1 MNGRSSPR
9 GMMFGFM
16 AVLLGQLAVTAQ
28 ATEVNVIYDKAY
40 QSQTDVKAYF
50 RAQAMGT
57 IIQATIFAK
66 DKPAVERIADR
77 FSDTLTRHEDLL
89 SVHKSGPMTNLNA
102 HAGEWVVMPC
112 EAAHV
117 LQKAKDAA
125 QLTNG
130 AFDPT
135 IGTVTAQWSVG
146 FGGTSVPSSSTLAD
160 AKAKVD
166 WRKVE
171 VDFSNES
178 QSVCRAR
185 IGQGQSVDLGG
196 IGKGWSNQ
204 ILAKQVEDDGAHR
217 AMVVLGGNT
226 AFVGK
231 PTYGDKWLSA
241 IPSAEDQYDYVGYFK
256 LKAGDIVTTSSDKER
271 HIDIKGKRYGH
282 IMSGRTGKP
291 AENTFAYVTVIDHDG
306 ARGDALSTALW
317 VMGDK
322 AFDFLKAHPDIQAL
336 LVMKNENA
344 AYVTQ
349 TARMLKATGSRSRPL
364 SEGACA
370 HQGKVETDFGENHA
384 KDEFEQEGAPK
395 NSKASA
401 GEKNLQARSLG
412 QGDCERFCLWGVEW
426 KCSRCPHSCF
436 SSNRNWWSFF

>member
-1 MNGRSSPR
+1 MIGRSSPR

-16 AVLLGQLAVTAQ
+16 AVLFGQLAVTAQ

-40 QSQTDVKAYF
+40 QSQTDVKAFF
-50 RAQAMGT
+50 RARAMGT

-77 FSDTLTRHEDLL
+77 FSATFTRHEDLL
-89 SVHKSGPMTNLNA
+89 SVHKPGPMTNLNA

-112 EAAHV
+112 
-117 LQKAKDAA
+117 
-125 QLTNG
+125 
-130 AFDPT
+130 
-135 IGTVTAQWSVG
+135 
-146 FGGTSVPSSSTLAD
+146 VPSSSTLAN

-185 IGQGQSVDLGG
+185 IEQGQSVDLSG
-196 IGKGWSNQ
+196 IGK
-204 ILAKQVEDDGAHR
+204 V
-217 AMVVLGGNT
+217 
-226 AFVGK
+226 
-231 PTYGDKWLSA
+231 SA

-256 LKAGDIVTTSSDKER
+256 LDAGDIVTTSSDKER

-282 IMSGRTGKP
+282 IMSGRTGRP

-306 ARGDALSTALW
+306 ARGDTLSTALW
-317 VMGDK
+317 VLGDK

-344 AYVTQ
+344 AYVTPSLADR
-349 TARMLKATGSRSRPL
+349 TYVKSERLKL
-364 SEGACA
+364 KEI
-370 HQGKVETDFGENHA
+370 E
-384 KDEFEQEGAPK
+384 
-395 NSKASA
+395 
-401 GEKNLQARSLG
+401 
-412 QGDCERFCLWGVEW
+412 
-426 KCSRCPHSCF
+426 
-436 SSNRNWWSFF
+436 

>member
-1 MNGRSSPR
+1 MIGRSSPR

-16 AVLLGQLAVTAQ
+16 AVLFGQLAVTAQ

-40 QSQTDVKAYF
+40 QSQTDVKAFF
-50 RAQAMGT
+50 RARAMGT

-77 FSDTLTRHEDLL
+77 FSATFTRHEDLL
-89 SVHKSGPMTNLNA
+89 SVHKPGPMTNLNA

-112 EAAHV
+112 
-117 LQKAKDAA
+117 
-125 QLTNG
+125 
-130 AFDPT
+130 
-135 IGTVTAQWSVG
+135 
-146 FGGTSVPSSSTLAD
+146 VPSSSTLAN

-178 QSVCRAR
+178 QSVCRVR

-204 ILAKQVEDDGAHR
+204 VLAKQVEDDDAHR
-217 AMVVLGGNT
+217 AMVVMGGNT

-231 PTYGDKWLSA
+231 PTYGDQWLSA

-256 LKAGDIVTTSSDKER
+256 LDAGDIVTTSSDKER

-317 VMGDK
+317 VLGDK

-336 LVMKNENA
+336 LVMKNENV
-344 AYVTQ
+344 AYVTPSLAVR
-349 TARMLKATGSRSRPL
+349 TYVKSERLKLKGI
-364 SEGACA
+364 E
-370 HQGKVETDFGENHA
+370 
-384 KDEFEQEGAPK
+384 
-395 NSKASA
+395 
-401 GEKNLQARSLG
+401 
-412 QGDCERFCLWGVEW
+412 
-426 KCSRCPHSCF
+426 
-436 SSNRNWWSFF
+436 

>member
-1 MNGRSSPR
+1 MIGRSSPR

-16 AVLLGQLAVTAQ
+16 AVLFGQLGVTAQ

-40 QSQTDVKAYF
+40 QSQTDVKAFF
-50 RAQAMGT
+50 RARAMGT

-77 FSDTLTRHEDLL
+77 FSATFTRHEDLL
-89 SVHKSGPMTNLNA
+89 SVHKPGPMTNLNA

-112 EAAHV
+112 
-117 LQKAKDAA
+117 
-125 QLTNG
+125 
-130 AFDPT
+130 
-135 IGTVTAQWSVG
+135 
-146 FGGTSVPSSSTLAD
+146 VPSSSTLAN

-185 IGQGQSVDLGG
+185 IEQGQSVDLSG
-196 IGKGWSNQ
+196 IGK
-204 ILAKQVEDDGAHR
+204 V
-217 AMVVLGGNT
+217 
-226 AFVGK
+226 
-231 PTYGDKWLSA
+231 SA

-256 LKAGDIVTTSSDKER
+256 LDAGDIVTTSSDKER

-282 IMSGRTGKP
+282 IMSGRTGRP

-306 ARGDALSTALW
+306 ARGDTLSTALW
-317 VMGDK
+317 VLGDK

-344 AYVTQ
+344 AYVTPSLADR
-349 TARMLKATGSRSRPL
+349 TYVKSERLKL
-364 SEGACA
+364 KEI
-370 HQGKVETDFGENHA
+370 E
-384 KDEFEQEGAPK
+384 
-395 NSKASA
+395 
-401 GEKNLQARSLG
+401 
-412 QGDCERFCLWGVEW
+412 
-426 KCSRCPHSCF
+426 
-436 SSNRNWWSFF
+436 

>member
-40 QSQTDVKAYF
+40 QSQTDVKAFF
-50 RAQAMGT
+50 RARAMGT

-77 FSDTLTRHEDLL
+77 FSATFTRHEDLL
-89 SVHKSGPMTNLNA
+89 SVHKPGPMTNLNA

-112 EAAHV
+112 
-117 LQKAKDAA
+117 
-125 QLTNG
+125 
-130 AFDPT
+130 
-135 IGTVTAQWSVG
+135 
-146 FGGTSVPSSSTLAD
+146 VPSSSTLAN

-178 QSVCRAR
+178 QSVCRVR
-185 IGQGQSVDLGG
+185 IGQGQSVDLSG
-196 IGKGWSNQ
+196 IGK
-204 ILAKQVEDDGAHR
+204 V
-217 AMVVLGGNT
+217 
-226 AFVGK
+226 
-231 PTYGDKWLSA
+231 SA

-256 LKAGDIVTTSSDKER
+256 LDAGDIVTTSSDKER

-282 IMSGRTGKP
+282 IMSGRTGRP

-306 ARGDALSTALW
+306 ARGDTLSTALW
-317 VMGDK
+317 VLGDK

-344 AYVTQ
+344 AYVTPSLADR
-349 TARMLKATGSRSRPL
+349 TYVKSERLKL
-364 SEGACA
+364 KEI
-370 HQGKVETDFGENHA
+370 E
-384 KDEFEQEGAPK
+384 
-395 NSKASA
+395 
-401 GEKNLQARSLG
+401 
-412 QGDCERFCLWGVEW
+412 
-426 KCSRCPHSCF
+426 
-436 SSNRNWWSFF
+436 

>member
-1 MNGRSSPR
+1 MIGRSSPR

-16 AVLLGQLAVTAQ
+16 AVLFGQLAVTAQ

-40 QSQTDVKAYF
+40 QSQTDVKAFF
-50 RAQAMGT
+50 RARAMGT

-77 FSDTLTRHEDLL
+77 FSATFTRHEDLL
-89 SVHKSGPMTNLNA
+89 SVHKPDPMTNLNA

-135 IGTVTAQWSVG
+135 IGTVTAQWSAG

-196 IGKGWSNQ
+196 IGIS
-204 ILAKQVEDDGAHR
+204 
-217 AMVVLGGNT
+217 
-226 AFVGK
+226 
-231 PTYGDKWLSA
+231 
-241 IPSAEDQYDYVGYFK
+241 
-256 LKAGDIVTTSSDKER
+256 TSR
-271 HIDIKGKRYGH
+271 
-282 IMSGRTGKP
+282 
-291 AENTFAYVTVIDHDG
+291 
-306 ARGDALSTALW
+306 
-317 VMGDK
+317 
-322 AFDFLKAHPDIQAL
+322 
-336 LVMKNENA
+336 
-344 AYVTQ
+344 
-349 TARMLKATGSRSRPL
+349 
-364 SEGACA
+364 
-370 HQGKVETDFGENHA
+370 
-384 KDEFEQEGAPK
+384 
-395 NSKASA
+395 ASA
-401 GEKNLQARSLG
+401 TATS
-412 QGDCERFCLWGVEW
+412 
-426 KCSRCPHSCF
+426 
-436 SSNRNWWSFF
+436 

>member
-1 MNGRSSPR
+1 MIGRSSPR

-16 AVLLGQLAVTAQ
+16 AVLFGQLAVTAQ

-40 QSQTDVKAYF
+40 QSQTDVKAFF
-50 RAQAMGT
+50 RARAMGT

-77 FSDTLTRHEDLL
+77 FSATFTRHEDLL
-89 SVHKSGPMTNLNA
+89 SVHKPGPMTNLNA
-102 HAGEWVVMPC
+102 HAGEWGVMPC
-112 EAAHV
+112 
-117 LQKAKDAA
+117 
-125 QLTNG
+125 
-130 AFDPT
+130 
-135 IGTVTAQWSVG
+135 
-146 FGGTSVPSSSTLAD
+146 VPSSSTLAN

-178 QSVCRAR
+178 QSVCRVR

-204 ILAKQVEDDGAHR
+204 VLAKQVEDDGAHR
-217 AMVVLGGNT
+217 AMVVMGGNT

-231 PTYGDKWLSA
+231 PTYGDQWLSA

-256 LKAGDIVTTSSDKER
+256 LDAGDIVTTSSDKER

-317 VMGDK
+317 VLG
-322 AFDFLKAHPDIQAL
+322 F
-336 LVMKNENA
+336 
-344 AYVTQ
+344 
-349 TARMLKATGSRSRPL
+349 SRLIPTF
-364 SEGACA
+364 
-370 HQGKVETDFGENHA
+370 K
-384 KDEFEQEGAPK
+384 
-395 NSKASA
+395 
-401 GEKNLQARSLG
+401 RS
-412 QGDCERFCLWGVEW
+412 
-426 KCSRCPHSCF
+426 
-436 SSNRNWWSFF
+436 WS

>member
-1 MNGRSSPR
+1 MIGRSSPR

-16 AVLLGQLAVTAQ
+16 AVLFGQLAVTAQ

-40 QSQTDVKAYF
+40 QSQTDVKAFF

-89 SVHKSGPMTNLNA
+89 SVHKPGPMTNLNA

-112 EAAHV
+112 
-117 LQKAKDAA
+117 
-125 QLTNG
+125 
-130 AFDPT
+130 
-135 IGTVTAQWSVG
+135 
-146 FGGTSVPSSSTLAD
+146 VPSSSTLAN

-178 QSVCRAR
+178 QSVCRVR
-185 IGQGQSVDLGG
+185 IGQGQSVDLSG
-196 IGKGWSNQ
+196 IGK
-204 ILAKQVEDDGAHR
+204 V
-217 AMVVLGGNT
+217 
-226 AFVGK
+226 
-231 PTYGDKWLSA
+231 SA

-256 LKAGDIVTTSSDKER
+256 LDAGDIVTTSSDKER

-282 IMSGRTGKP
+282 IMSGRTGRP

-306 ARGDALSTALW
+306 ARGDTLSTALW
-317 VMGDK
+317 VLGDK

-344 AYVTQ
+344 AYVTPSLADR
-349 TARMLKATGSRSRPL
+349 TYVKSERLKL
-364 SEGACA
+364 KEI
-370 HQGKVETDFGENHA
+370 E
-384 KDEFEQEGAPK
+384 
-395 NSKASA
+395 
-401 GEKNLQARSLG
+401 
-412 QGDCERFCLWGVEW
+412 
-426 KCSRCPHSCF
+426 
-436 SSNRNWWSFF
+436 

>member
-1 MNGRSSPR
+1 MIGRSSPR

-16 AVLLGQLAVTAQ
+16 AVLFGQLGVTTQ

-40 QSQTDVKAYF
+40 QSQTDVKAFF
-50 RAQAMGT
+50 RARAMGT

-77 FSDTLTRHEDLL
+77 FSATFTRHEDLL
-89 SVHKSGPMTNLNA
+89 SVHKPGPMTNLNA

-112 EAAHV
+112 E
-117 LQKAKDAA
+117 AA

-185 IGQGQSVDLGG
+185 IEQGQSVDLSG
-196 IGKGWSNQ
+196 IGKGWSNHV
-204 ILAKQVEDDGAHR
+204 LAKQVEDDGAHR

-256 LKAGDIVTTSSDKER
+256 LDAGDIVTTSSDKER

-282 IMSGRTGKP
+282 IMSGRTGRP

-317 VMGDK
+317 VLGDK

-336 LVMKNENA
+336 LVMKEGKV
-344 AYVTQ
+344 AYVTPSLADR
-349 TARMLKATGSRSRPL
+349 TNVKSDRLALKTI
-364 SEGACA
+364 E
-370 HQGKVETDFGENHA
+370 
-384 KDEFEQEGAPK
+384 
-395 NSKASA
+395 
-401 GEKNLQARSLG
+401 
-412 QGDCERFCLWGVEW
+412 
-426 KCSRCPHSCF
+426 
-436 SSNRNWWSFF
+436 

>member
-1 MNGRSSPR
+1 MIGRSSPR

-16 AVLLGQLAVTAQ
+16 AVLFGQLAVTAY

-40 QSQTDVKAYF
+40 QSQTDVKAFF
-50 RAQAMGT
+50 RARAMGT

-77 FSDTLTRHEDLL
+77 FSATFTRHEDLL
-89 SVHKSGPMTNLNA
+89 SVHKPGPMTNLNA

-112 EAAHV
+112 E
-117 LQKAKDAA
+117 AA

-185 IGQGQSVDLGG
+185 IEQGQSVDLSG
-196 IGKGWSNQ
+196 IGKGWSNHV
-204 ILAKQVEDDGAHR
+204 LAKQVEDDGAHR

-256 LKAGDIVTTSSDKER
+256 LDAGDIVTTSSDKER

-282 IMSGRTGKP
+282 IMSGRTGRP
-291 AENTFAYVTVIDHDG
+291 AE
-306 ARGDALSTALW
+306 ST
-317 VMGDK
+317 
-322 AFDFLKAHPDIQAL
+322 
-336 LVMKNENA
+336 
-344 AYVTQ
+344 
-349 TARMLKATGSRSRPL
+349 
-364 SEGACA
+364 
-370 HQGKVETDFGENHA
+370 
-384 KDEFEQEGAPK
+384 
-395 NSKASA
+395 
-401 GEKNLQARSLG
+401 LG
-412 QGDCERFCLWGVEW
+412 VG
-426 KCSRCPHSCF
+426 
-436 SSNRNWWSFF
+436 

>member
-1 MNGRSSPR
+1 MIGRSSPR

-16 AVLLGQLAVTAQ
+16 AVLFGQLAVTAQ

-40 QSQTDVKAYF
+40 QSQTDVKAFF
-50 RAQAMGT
+50 RARAMGT

-77 FSDTLTRHEDLL
+77 FSATFTRHEDLL
-89 SVHKSGPMTNLNA
+89 SVHKPGPMTNLNA
-102 HAGEWVVMPC
+102 HAGEWGVMPC
-112 EAAHV
+112 
-117 LQKAKDAA
+117 
-125 QLTNG
+125 
-130 AFDPT
+130 
-135 IGTVTAQWSVG
+135 
-146 FGGTSVPSSSTLAD
+146 VPSSSTLAN

-178 QSVCRAR
+178 QSVCRVR

-204 ILAKQVEDDGAHR
+204 VLAKQVEDDGAHR
-217 AMVVLGGNT
+217 AMVVMGGNT

-256 LKAGDIVTTSSDKER
+256 LDAGDIVTTSSDKER

-317 VMGDK
+317 VLGDK

-336 LVMKNENA
+336 L
-344 AYVTQ
+344 
-349 TARMLKATGSRSRPL
+349 GSSSKTP
-364 SEGACA
+364 
-370 HQGKVETDFGENHA
+370 V
-384 KDEFEQEGAPK
+384 PK
-395 NSKASA
+395 PN
-401 GEKNLQARSLG
+401 
-412 QGDCERFCLWGVEW
+412 
-426 KCSRCPHSCF
+426 
-436 SSNRNWWSFF
+436 

>member
-1 MNGRSSPR
+1 MIGRSSPR

-16 AVLLGQLAVTAQ
+16 AVLFGQLAVTAQ

-40 QSQTDVKAYF
+40 QSQTDVKAFF
-50 RAQAMGT
+50 RARAMGT

-77 FSDTLTRHEDLL
+77 FSATFTRHEDLL
-89 SVHKSGPMTNLNA
+89 SVHKPGPMTNLNA

-204 ILAKQVEDDGAHR
+204 ILAQQVEDDGAHR

-317 VMGDK
+317 VLGDK

-336 LVMKNENA
+336 LVMKEGKV
-344 AYVTQ
+344 AYVTPSLADR
-349 TARMLKATGSRSRPL
+349 TNVKSDRLALKTI
-364 SEGACA
+364 E
-370 HQGKVETDFGENHA
+370 
-384 KDEFEQEGAPK
+384 
-395 NSKASA
+395 
-401 GEKNLQARSLG
+401 
-412 QGDCERFCLWGVEW
+412 
-426 KCSRCPHSCF
+426 
-436 SSNRNWWSFF
+436 

>member
-1 MNGRSSPR
+1 MIGRSSPR

-16 AVLLGQLAVTAQ
+16 AVLFGQLAVTAQ

-40 QSQTDVKAYF
+40 QSQTDVKAFF
-50 RAQAMGT
+50 RARAMGT

-77 FSDTLTRHEDLL
+77 FSATFTRHEDLL
-89 SVHKSGPMTNLNA
+89 SVHKPGPMTNLNA

-112 EAAHV
+112 
-117 LQKAKDAA
+117 
-125 QLTNG
+125 
-130 AFDPT
+130 
-135 IGTVTAQWSVG
+135 
-146 FGGTSVPSSSTLAD
+146 VPSSSTLAN

-185 IGQGQSVDLGG
+185 IEQGQSVDLSG
-196 IGKGWSNQ
+196 IGK
-204 ILAKQVEDDGAHR
+204 V
-217 AMVVLGGNT
+217 
-226 AFVGK
+226 
-231 PTYGDKWLSA
+231 SA

-256 LKAGDIVTTSSDKER
+256 LDAGDIVTTSSDKER

-282 IMSGRTGKP
+282 IMSGRTGRP

-306 ARGDALSTALW
+306 ARGDTLSTALW
-317 VMGDK
+317 VLGDK

-344 AYVTQ
+344 AYVTPSLADL
-349 TARMLKATGSRSRPL
+349 TYVKSERLKL
-364 SEGACA
+364 KEI
-370 HQGKVETDFGENHA
+370 E
-384 KDEFEQEGAPK
+384 
-395 NSKASA
+395 
-401 GEKNLQARSLG
+401 
-412 QGDCERFCLWGVEW
+412 
-426 KCSRCPHSCF
+426 
-436 SSNRNWWSFF
+436 

>member
-1 MNGRSSPR
+1 MIGRSSPR

-16 AVLLGQLAVTAQ
+16 AVLFGQLAVTAQ

-40 QSQTDVKAYF
+40 QSQTDVKAFF
-50 RAQAMGT
+50 RARAMGT

-77 FSDTLTRHEDLL
+77 FSATFTRHEDLL
-89 SVHKSGPMTNLNA
+89 SVHKPGPMTNLNA

-112 EAAHV
+112 
-117 LQKAKDAA
+117 
-125 QLTNG
+125 
-130 AFDPT
+130 
-135 IGTVTAQWSVG
+135 
-146 FGGTSVPSSSTLAD
+146 VPSSSTLAN

-185 IGQGQSVDLGG
+185 IEQGQSVDLSG
-196 IGKGWSNQ
+196 IGK
-204 ILAKQVEDDGAHR
+204 V
-217 AMVVLGGNT
+217 
-226 AFVGK
+226 
-231 PTYGDKWLSA
+231 SA

-256 LKAGDIVTTSSDKER
+256 LDAGDIVTTSSDKER

-317 VMGDK
+317 VLGDK

-344 AYVTQ
+344 AYVTPSLADR
-349 TARMLKATGSRSRPL
+349 TYVKSERLKL
-364 SEGACA
+364 KEI
-370 HQGKVETDFGENHA
+370 E
-384 KDEFEQEGAPK
+384 
-395 NSKASA
+395 
-401 GEKNLQARSLG
+401 
-412 QGDCERFCLWGVEW
+412 
-426 KCSRCPHSCF
+426 
-436 SSNRNWWSFF
+436 

>member
-1 MNGRSSPR
+1 MIGRSSPR

-16 AVLLGQLAVTAQ
+16 AVLFGQLAVTAQ

-40 QSQTDVKAYF
+40 QSQTDVKAFF
-50 RAQAMGT
+50 RARAMGT

-77 FSDTLTRHEDLL
+77 FSATFTRHEDLL
-89 SVHKSGPMTNLNA
+89 SVHKPGPMTNLNA

-112 EAAHV
+112 
-117 LQKAKDAA
+117 
-125 QLTNG
+125 
-130 AFDPT
+130 
-135 IGTVTAQWSVG
+135 
-146 FGGTSVPSSSTLAD
+146 VPSSSTLAN

-185 IGQGQSVDLGG
+185 IEQGQSVDLSG
-196 IGKGWSNQ
+196 IGK
-204 ILAKQVEDDGAHR
+204 V
-217 AMVVLGGNT
+217 
-226 AFVGK
+226 
-231 PTYGDKWLSA
+231 SA

-256 LKAGDIVTTSSDKER
+256 LDAGDIVTTSSDKER

-282 IMSGRTGKP
+282 IMSGRTGRP

-317 VMGDK
+317 VLGDK

-344 AYVTQ
+344 AYVTPSLADR
-349 TARMLKATGSRSRPL
+349 TYVKSERLKL
-364 SEGACA
+364 KEI
-370 HQGKVETDFGENHA
+370 E
-384 KDEFEQEGAPK
+384 
-395 NSKASA
+395 
-401 GEKNLQARSLG
+401 
-412 QGDCERFCLWGVEW
+412 
-426 KCSRCPHSCF
+426 
-436 SSNRNWWSFF
+436 

>member
-1 MNGRSSPR
+1 MIGRSSPR

-16 AVLLGQLAVTAQ
+16 AVLFGQLAVTAQ
-28 ATEVNVIYDKAY
+28 TTEVNVIYDK
-40 QSQTDVKAYF
+40 S
-50 RAQAMGT
+50 
-57 IIQATIFAK
+57 
-66 DKPAVERIADR
+66 AVERIADR
-77 FSDTLTRHEDLL
+77 FSATLTRHEDLL
-89 SVHKSGPMTNLNA
+89 SVHKPGPMTNLNA

-125 QLTNG
+125 Q
-130 AFDPT
+130 PT
-135 IGTVTAQWSVG
+135 TAPEVSRPVTGRIGTVTAQWSVG
-146 FGGTSVPSSSTLAD
+146 FSGTSVPSSSTLAD

-217 AMVVLGGNT
+217 AM
-226 AFVGK
+226 VGK

-306 ARGDALSTALW
+306 ACGDTLSTALW
-317 VMGDK
+317 VLGDK

-344 AYVTQ
+344 AYVTPSLADR
-349 TARMLKATGSRSRPL
+349 TYVKSERLKL
-364 SEGACA
+364 KEI
-370 HQGKVETDFGENHA
+370 E
-384 KDEFEQEGAPK
+384 
-395 NSKASA
+395 
-401 GEKNLQARSLG
+401 
-412 QGDCERFCLWGVEW
+412 
-426 KCSRCPHSCF
+426 
-436 SSNRNWWSFF
+436 

>member
-1 MNGRSSPR
+1 MIGRSSPR

-16 AVLLGQLAVTAQ
+16 AVLFGQLAVTAQ

-102 HAGEWVVMPC
+102 HAGEWVVMHC

-117 LQKAKDAA
+117 LQKVKDAA
-125 QLTNG
+125 PLTNG

-185 IGQGQSVDLGG
+185 IEQGQSVDLSG
-196 IGKGWSNQ
+196 IGK
-204 ILAKQVEDDGAHR
+204 V
-217 AMVVLGGNT
+217 
-226 AFVGK
+226 
-231 PTYGDKWLSA
+231 SA

-256 LKAGDIVTTSSDKER
+256 LDAGDIVTTSSDKER

-282 IMSGRTGKP
+282 IMSGRTGRP

-306 ARGDALSTALW
+306 ARGDTLSTALW
-317 VMGDK
+317 VLGDK

-344 AYVTQ
+344 AYVTPSLADR
-349 TARMLKATGSRSRPL
+349 TYVKSERLKL
-364 SEGACA
+364 KEI
-370 HQGKVETDFGENHA
+370 E
-384 KDEFEQEGAPK
+384 
-395 NSKASA
+395 
-401 GEKNLQARSLG
+401 
-412 QGDCERFCLWGVEW
+412 
-426 KCSRCPHSCF
+426 
-436 SSNRNWWSFF
+436 